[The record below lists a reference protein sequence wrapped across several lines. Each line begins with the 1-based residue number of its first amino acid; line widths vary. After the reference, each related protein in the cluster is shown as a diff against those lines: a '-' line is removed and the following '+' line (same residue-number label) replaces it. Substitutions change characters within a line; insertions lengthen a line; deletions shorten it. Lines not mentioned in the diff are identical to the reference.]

1 MSEFNR
7 EDHLYVSTYRY
18 KEPPQRGQTLPTGPL
33 PESDYDFVVASCGE
47 PYESKANN
55 LVLPLELTIK
65 PHDVRVFANPWTGQT
80 SAGEER
86 DGIAEFLLCINRA
99 PKVGE
104 EPKWQTLVG
113 ARGRCR
119 LKVEIAQMGALAGSP
134 VNKVA
139 WFHVPKQI
147 DTGRAQVAA
156 VQAQVK
162 AKVNPSE
169 DPDEIPF

>member
-65 PHDVRVFANPWTGQT
+65 PHDVRVFANPLDWNHECRRR
-80 SAGEER
+80 ARR
-86 DGIAEFLLCINRA
+86 DR
-99 PKVGE
+99 
-104 EPKWQTLVG
+104 
-113 ARGRCR
+113 
-119 LKVEIAQMGALAGSP
+119 
-134 VNKVA
+134 
-139 WFHVPKQI
+139 
-147 DTGRAQVAA
+147 
-156 VQAQVK
+156 
-162 AKVNPSE
+162 
-169 DPDEIPF
+169 